1 MRNIGIFTH
10 DLYPFKPWGQGRYVY
25 DLTNHLRN
33 NNWGNIFIFSP
44 SDGINDDH
52 HFQIFRGSHN
62 TLGKN
67 IIFSVKLGLVIE
79 KIIKKNKIS
88 LVHFQGGP
96 GGLFLFKKT
105 SIPIIY
111 TVHHTYYQQYRY
123 IPSQQWK
130 KILYLLE
137 KFSYSKSD
145 YIICDSPSTEN
156 IILRKYGVR
165 QNICKTIPIGV
176 DQNCFY
182 PLGLQRIP
190 NSLFFLGR
198 LESRKGIDFLLK
210 TIPMVKTV
218 LKDILLFIGGN
229 GVLRP
234 YLERLIE
241 EYQLEQNVHFLGTIE
256 DSALNEWYNRVS
268 AVIIPSVF
276 EGFGL
281 TVIEAM
287 ACGTPVIATD
297 VDALRDVVKDDMN
310 GFLVQ
315 YNDVKGLSEKIL
327 FLLRHEEKQSKFS
340 NKGEEIVRT
349 LYNWDNI
356 SKDILKI
363 YEEVLSR

>member
-1 MRNIGIFTH
+1 
-10 DLYPFKPWGQGRYVY
+10 
-25 DLTNHLRN
+25 
-33 NNWGNIFIFSP
+33 
-44 SDGINDDH
+44 
-52 HFQIFRGSHN
+52 
-62 TLGKN
+62 
-67 IIFSVKLGLVIE
+67 
-79 KIIKKNKIS
+79 
-88 LVHFQGGP
+88 
-96 GGLFLFKKT
+96 
-105 SIPIIY
+105 
-111 TVHHTYYQQYRY
+111 
-123 IPSQQWK
+123 
-130 KILYLLE
+130 
-137 KFSYSKSD
+137 
-145 YIICDSPSTEN
+145 
-156 IILRKYGVR
+156 
-165 QNICKTIPIGV
+165 
-176 DQNCFY
+176 
-182 PLGLQRIP
+182 
-190 NSLFFLGR
+190 
-198 LESRKGIDFLLK
+198 
-210 TIPMVKTV
+210 MVKTV

-287 ACGTPVIATD
+287 TCGTPVIATD